1 MSERRIEA
9 YSVRKFKNSAFF
21 HCFLNT
27 IRKSARHEFVVT
39 IFNKKCIFS
48 VNQGGLRP
56 LIFLPRILRW
66 DKISEIVQKPG
77 QPGSS

>member
-21 HCFLNT
+21 HYFLNT
-27 IRKSARHEFVVT
+27 IQKSARHEFVT
-39 IFNKKCIFS
+39 IFNTKCIFS

-56 LIFLPRILRW
+56 LTFLPRILRW
-66 DKISEIVQKPG
+66 GKISEIVQKPG
-77 QPGSS
+77 QPGSA